1 MSQTT
6 EKRDKDNKIQC
17 LPVVTLSGVLTSAI
31 NGIVGF
37 IAVYLFQPIWK
48 KFVRLWENNKDQL

>member
-6 EKRDKDNKIQC
+6 EKSDKHTKIQC
-17 LPVVTLSGVLTSAI
+17 LPVITLSGLFTSAI

-48 KFVRLWENNKDQL
+48 KFVNLWEKNKDQS

>member
-6 EKRDKDNKIQC
+6 EKSDKNNKIQC
-17 LPVVTLSGVLTSAI
+17 LPVVTFSGLFTSAI

-48 KFVRLWENNKDQL
+48 KFVKLWEKTED